1 MMSTSKKAT
10 VEKIAEL
17 AKLEFEPE
25 ALDRFVPTFEQI
37 LGYFEQLEAVDTAH
51 VEPTYHALHVDALET
66 PLRPDECASS
76 LDREDVLRSAPESRE
91 GSFVV
96 PKVIE

>member
-1 MMSTSKKAT
+1 MSKSKKSA
-10 VEKIAEL
+10 VEKTAEL

-37 LGYFEQLEAVDTAH
+37 LGYFEQLEAVDTSD

-66 PLRPDECASS
+66 PLRPDQCATS
-76 LDREDVLRSAPESRE
+76 LDRDEVLRSAPESRE